1 MDYQDGFEDGVKF
14 AREVIVTNIRLW
26 AETSE
31 DGPAYDDIAGL
42 TPTDDNFIVG
52 NGTNFVTESGAT
64 ARTSLGLGSIA
75 TQDASNVSIT
85 GGSISGITDLAVA
98 DGGTG
103 ASTAANARV
112 NLLPSYTGNGS
123 KVLTLN
129 SGATDVEWTTPAT
142 GTGDVVGPASATDN
156 AFARFDTTTGKLIQN
171 SSATLDDSGAPTFV
185 GSVAVS
191 GTSASGADIKLY
203 EDTDNGTNYVG
214 LKAPASIASDVTW
227 TLPSTDGTNGQALVT
242 NGSGTLSWTT
252 AGGSV
257 TISNDTSTS
266 TNLYPTF
273 VSSTSGTA
281 TTLNTGNAK
290 LLYKPSTGELQST
303 ALVATNGIMLNA
315 NTIAE
320 NYTIAST
327 NNGLSAGPVT
337 VNSGITVTV
346 SSGSVWTVV

>member
-1 MDYQDGFEDGVKF
+1 M
-14 AREVIVTNIRLW
+14 
-26 AETSE
+26 
-31 DGPAYDDIAGL
+31 
-42 TPTDDNFIVG
+42 
-52 NGTNFVTESGAT
+52 
-64 ARTSLGLGSIA
+64 
-75 TQDASNVSIT
+75 
-85 GGSISGITDLAVA
+85 
-98 DGGTG
+98 
-103 ASTAANARV
+103 
-112 NLLPSYTGNGS
+112 
-123 KVLTLN
+123 
-129 SGATDVEWTTPAT
+129 
-142 GTGDVVGPASATDN
+142 
-156 AFARFDTTTGKLIQN
+156 
-171 SSATLDDSGAPTFV
+171 
-185 GSVAVS
+185 
-191 GTSASGADIKLY
+191 
-203 EDTDNGTNYVG
+203 
-214 LKAPASIASDVTW
+214 
-227 TLPSTDGTNGQALVT
+227 T